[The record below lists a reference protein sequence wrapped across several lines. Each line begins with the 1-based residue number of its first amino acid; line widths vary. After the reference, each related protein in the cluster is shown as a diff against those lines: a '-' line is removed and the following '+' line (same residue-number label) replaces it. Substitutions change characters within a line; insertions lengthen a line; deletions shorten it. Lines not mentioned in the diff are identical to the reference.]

1 MLPTGFARRMSGS
14 GIESDR
20 MTRAD
25 QARIDE
31 RSGVL
36 HPENLARYHARRFEA
51 HRDIAEVVDHFWQVR
66 WHLDSG
72 EVISQRIID
81 AAGVHL
87 TVEEGAV
94 PAPLVIT
101 GVHRR
106 AWHRQIR
113 ESGSAFGIR
122 LRPAGLAVVS
132 DLAPEDIAD
141 STLAVTPSLDRR
153 LHGLLARVAA
163 ASEPEDR
170 VAAATAAISE
180 RLVER
185 PITASGALANAIVD
199 ELTAGVRSRVG
210 TDLAQRLGVSERTIQ
225 RALRE
230 TVGHGPKFVSRRV
243 RLQELARLL
252 VARPDLD
259 LVELA
264 FELGYADQ
272 AHLTNDFRAVTGLS
286 PGAYRRSV
294 RSLPD
299 EPRSNSGGLR
309 PAR

>member
-94 PAPLVIT
+94 PAPLRSEEHT
-101 GVHRR
+101 SEL
-106 AWHRQIR
+106 QSR
-113 ESGSAFGIR
+113 E
-122 LRPAGLAVVS
+122 
-132 DLAPEDIAD
+132 
-141 STLAVTPSLDRR
+141 
-153 LHGLLARVAA
+153 
-163 ASEPEDR
+163 
-170 VAAATAAISE
+170 
-180 RLVER
+180 
-185 PITASGALANAIVD
+185 NIVC
-199 ELTAGVRSRVG
+199 
-210 TDLAQRLGVSERTIQ
+210 
-225 RALRE
+225 
-230 TVGHGPKFVSRRV
+230 
-243 RLQELARLL
+243 RLL
-252 VARPDLD
+252 LEKKKKK
-259 LVELA
+259 LIT
-264 FELGYADQ
+264 Q
-272 AHLTNDFRAVTGLS
+272 S
-286 PGAYRRSV
+286 
-294 RSLPD
+294 
-299 EPRSNSGGLR
+299 
-309 PAR
+309 